1 MLATSKNPMRA
12 ASSQTLN
19 SRITLREKGQ
29 HLYWAKIAGFVQD
42 GEHDGVDGVHEQK
55 NNDTALWE

>member
-1 MLATSKNPMRA
+1 MRA